1 MGLVHTWLEAGKA
14 AGFKTNLEVLADLN
28 TNTGLNIKNSRM
40 YEWRAGSVRPSAE
53 AANYMLKVSVL
64 YALRKFKPRIKLTA
78 GEILKL
84 TDMLSMPKKDK
95 NK

>member
-1 MGLVHTWLEAGKA
+1 MSLIITWLEAGKD

-28 TNTGLNIKNSRM
+28 ANTGLNITNSRM
-40 YEWRAGSVRPSAE
+40 YEWRAGSVRPPVE

-78 GEILKL
+78 GGILKL
-84 TDMLSMPKKDK
+84 TDMLSILKKDK
-95 NK
+95 SK